1 MICSYLLLNLL
12 CKIFE
17 KMKKSFAFLFVLIST
32 IFFAQNVSNYEY
44 VFVPK
49 KFKDFQVNQYELN
62 NQLVKTL
69 KEKKYKIIQD
79 ELLADCSVVKADLVN
94 NSSMFRNKVT
104 LQFTDCKGNLVLEN
118 KATSM
123 IKEFDLGFQDALK
136 IASTNVP
143 VSKPNLELVKPIEPE
158 KSSENVAISENKV
171 VENANTEP
179 KKAEVFSNGT
189 INLQKIQTAK
199 DQFILVSSA
208 SSLPFATFKNTTKS
222 DVYRVTLENG
232 NSTLGY
238 TENGNLVIEIPTND
252 GNYKKVIYTRR

>member
-1 MICSYLLLNLL
+1 
-12 CKIFE
+12 
-17 KMKKSFAFLFVLIST
+17 MKKSFAFLFVLITT

-49 KFKDFQVNQYELN
+49 KFKDFKENQYELN
-62 NQLVKTL
+62 NQLIKVL

-79 ELLADCSVVKADLVN
+79 ELLADCTVVRAGLAN
-94 NSSMFRNKVT
+94 NSNMFRNRVI
-104 LQFTDCKGNLVLEN
+104 LQFTDCKGNLILEN
-118 KATSM
+118 KAASM

-136 IASTNVP
+136 IALTNVP
-143 VSKPNLELVKPIEPE
+143 VSKPNLELVKPTEPQ
-158 KSSENVAISENKV
+158 KSTENIAVTENKV
-171 VENANTEP
+171 AETNNNSISTEP

-199 DQFILVSSA
+199 DQFILVSST

-232 NSTLGY
+232 TSTLGY

-252 GNYKKVIYTRR
+252 GNYKKVVFMAK